1 MSNDLIYK
9 IKYQEYTDMEL
20 KNRTLSNFADLVQTG
35 ECKKFKGRL
44 KVGVDLGTSNTV
56 LAPPAQSEP

>member
-1 MSNDLIYK
+1 
-9 IKYQEYTDMEL
+9 MEL

-44 KVGVDLGTSNTV
+44 KVGVDLGTANTV
-56 LAPPAQSEP
+56 LAGCRHYPTVRLLAYPLPPRLSETA